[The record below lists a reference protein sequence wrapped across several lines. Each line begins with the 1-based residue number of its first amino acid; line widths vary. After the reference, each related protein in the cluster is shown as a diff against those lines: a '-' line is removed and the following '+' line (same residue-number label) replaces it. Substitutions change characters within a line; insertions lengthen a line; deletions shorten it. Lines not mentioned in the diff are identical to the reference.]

1 MTVPGVYC
9 CYHFCDLVL
18 DFVEGGLYVCEAAA
32 GWGGDGSGGEEA
44 DGEEGCEVHLIV
56 VIVEMRRRYDE
67 EVVAKGNV
75 LLFEGRGSSSY
86 TEYTSPSKSLQ
97 GQGL

>member
-44 DGEEGCEVHLIV
+44 DGEEGCEVHLV
-56 VIVEMRRRYDE
+56 VV
-67 EVVAKGNV
+67 
-75 LLFEGRGSSSY
+75 
-86 TEYTSPSKSLQ
+86 
-97 GQGL
+97 